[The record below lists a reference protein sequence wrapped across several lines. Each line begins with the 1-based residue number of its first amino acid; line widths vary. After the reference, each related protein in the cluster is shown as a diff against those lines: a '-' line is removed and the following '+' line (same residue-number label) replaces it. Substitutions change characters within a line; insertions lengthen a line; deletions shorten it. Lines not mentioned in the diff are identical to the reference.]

1 MFKGEPQYFPQSSYD
16 GLEEHTIQTLED
28 MLRACMNNFN
38 GIWDDYLPL
47 IEFVKIIAITL
58 DYKWIL
64 MRFFMGKLDL
74 IWMVGSW

>member
-1 MFKGEPQYFPQSSYD
+1 
-16 GLEEHTIQTLED
+16 
-28 MLRACMNNFN
+28 MNNFN